1 MDPNQNINPV
11 QGQESDFL
19 FRIYESSLVYWL
31 ITFGILGILYYSIL
45 IYIKIKMGD
54 KWKDGILKWMLRWYL
69 DKAETQIRLTKD
81 SDFITPLFEKIKEKV
96 DKE

>member
-1 MDPNQNINPV
+1 MDINQTS
-11 QGQESDFL
+11 ESDFI

-31 ITFGILGILYYSIL
+31 IAFGILGIFYYSIL

-54 KWKDGILKWMLRWYL
+54 KWKDGIVKWMLRWYL
-69 DKAETQIRLTKD
+69 DKAEKQIRLTKD

-96 DKE
+96 NKE

>member
-1 MDPNQNINPV
+1 MDPIQNQNPV
-11 QGQESDFL
+11 PESDFI

-31 ITFGILGILYYSIL
+31 IAFGILGIIFYSIL
-45 IYIKIKMGD
+45 IYVKIKMGD
-54 KWKDGILKWMLRWYL
+54 KWKDGIVKWMLRWYL